1 MYYKEMGRSIQEI
14 LSEQGPIVKVVILK
28 TDGTQEESVFDM
40 TPMKNTLGKYLNDS
54 VTFIG
59 QYEEQQV
66 VITKGLNST
75 AQKNKNVLPEP
86 FHEEEHN
93 GDIVLIRMDDDA
105 NPKDFTLVEYAGLFS
120 S

>member
-1 MYYKEMGRSIQEI
+1 MRSIPEI
-14 LSEQGPIVKVVILK
+14 LAEEGPVVKVVVLK
-28 TDGTQEESVFDM
+28 TDGSKKEELFDM

-59 QYEEQQV
+59 QYEETQV

-75 AQKNKNVLPEP
+75 DSENKNVLPAP
-86 FHEEEHN
+86 FNDEKHN

-105 NPKDFTLVEYAGLFS
+105 IPQDFTLDEYELM
-120 S
+120 

>member
-1 MYYKEMGRSIQEI
+1 MRSIREI
-14 LSEQGPIVKVVILK
+14 LDETGPIVKVVILK
-28 TDGTQEESVFDM
+28 VDGTQEESTFDM

-59 QYEEQQV
+59 QYEDEQV

-75 AQKNKNVLPEP
+75 EQENKNILPCP
-86 FHEEEHN
+86 FHEEKHN

-105 NPKDFTLVEYAGLFS
+105 NPKDFTLREYLTIFS
-120 S
+120 

>member
-1 MYYKEMGRSIQEI
+1 MRSIPEI
-14 LSEQGPIVKVVILK
+14 LSEIGPLVKVVILK
-28 TDGTQEESVFDM
+28 VDGSQEETTFDM

-59 QYEEQQV
+59 QYEDEQV

-75 AQKNKNVLPEP
+75 VAINKNRLPRP
-86 FHEEEHN
+86 FDKEEHN

-105 NPKDFTLVEYAGLFS
+105 NPKDFTLSEYQNLS
-120 S
+120 SS